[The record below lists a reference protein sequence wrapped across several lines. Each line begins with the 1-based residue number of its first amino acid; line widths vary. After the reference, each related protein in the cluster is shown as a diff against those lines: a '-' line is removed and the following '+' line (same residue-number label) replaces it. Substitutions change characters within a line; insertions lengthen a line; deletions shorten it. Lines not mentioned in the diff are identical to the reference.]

1 MRFQLLVEIRSRA
14 ESGEGLSTYNVE
26 EFAKCQG
33 VSIDDWLEV
42 FRKESAE
49 RGGTI
54 VYEGDEEDRP
64 DWLKDEL
71 CASSVKPPRAIES
84 GAIVLHLNGILDEK
98 VGYVPIAE
106 PIKSSTPL
114 RIAPYARRWFQH

>member
-1 MRFQLLVEIRSRA
+1 LRFQLLVEIRSRA

-64 DWLKDEL
+64 DWLNDQLERERPET
-71 CASSVKPPRAIES
+71 SESV
-84 GAIVLHLNGILDEK
+84 
-98 VGYVPIAE
+98 
-106 PIKSSTPL
+106 
-114 RIAPYARRWFQH
+114 